1 MKKLLA
7 IVLATVC
14 VLSFSACDSDS
25 NKLED
30 RTTTSTTTTTT
41 TTTIKPTTTTK
52 KTTTTTTTKKTTT
65 TTKKKTTTTKKKT
78 TTTKRKDEIA
88 PVLYNDNSVTIKYS
102 KSSYDYSDRL
112 KVYFYVE
119 NKTSKTLLIQSDS
132 ISVNGYSFPSIV
144 MSDTVTPNSTGIVC
158 AKIDDFDD
166 TLISNVESVGGQ
178 LRIINDN
185 NFSDSYDAVLPC
197 MKIDGSGTQTMP
209 KAPSNTVFFNNNDI
223 TVYYKNAS
231 NDEYD
236 TNRLRVQMYIVN
248 KTSHTILIQADA
260 ITLNGFSFSD
270 VTMSDCVPPQ
280 TMGIVTVKIDEVD
293 YDLANE
299 NNITTMGGQ
308 LRIIDDSKW
317 SNSYDIV
324 F

>member
-7 IVLATVC
+7 VVLTTVC
-14 VLSFSACDSDS
+14 VLSFSACDSDYDKS
-25 NKLED
+25 ED
-30 RTTTSTTTTTT
+30 KTTTSTTTTTT
-41 TTTIKPTTTTK
+41 EP
-52 KTTTTTTTKKTTT
+52 TTTTTTTKKTTT

-78 TTTKRKDEIA
+78 TITKKATTTKRKDEIA

-112 KVYFYVE
+112 NVYFYVK
-119 NKTSKTLLIQSDS
+119 NKTSKTLLIQADS

-158 AKIDDFDD
+158 AKIDDVDN
-166 TLISNVESVGGQ
+166 TLISNIKSVGGQ
-178 LRIINDN
+178 LRIINDDT
-185 NFSDSYDAVLPC
+185 FSDSYNAILPC
-197 MKIDGSGTQTMP
+197 MKIDGSGTQAIP

-223 TVYYKNAS
+223 TIYYKNAS

-248 KTSHTILIQADA
+248 KTSHTILIQSDA

-270 VTMSDCVPPQ
+270 VIMSDCVPPQ

-299 NNITTMGGQ
+299 NNITTMGGKF
-308 LRIIDDSKW
+308 RIIDDSSW
-317 SNSYDIV
+317 NNSYDIV